1 MNDRNQMV
9 GLVLLLFLLL
19 VPSGCGSG
27 ENVPAPHPAEDP
39 GQAPSCETLRP
50 QLLQDPLT
58 GGAFHCLWCNR
69 QWKWTVAQGQAGLFV
84 VIAVVCEALGS
95 EAFLQIRDAQ
105 GSIAWQQAIRQGG
118 SETYCIRQENPLGGA
133 YSVGLYGQRDFLL
146 FRDLI
151 EEFRGSIYLKI
162 FDERGDLLLPSAG

>member
-1 MNDRNQMV
+1 MV
-9 GLVLLLFLLL
+9 RFVLLLFLLL

-27 ENVPAPHPAEDP
+27 ENAPAPRPTGDP
-39 GQAPSCETLRP
+39 GQAPSCETLQP
-50 QLLQDPLT
+50 QLLEDPST

-69 QWKWTVAQGQAGLFV
+69 QWKWTVARGQASLFV

-95 EAFLQIRDAQ
+95 EASLEIRDAQ
-105 GSIAWQQAIRQGG
+105 GLIAWQQPIEQGL
-118 SETYCIRQENPLGGA
+118 SETYCIRQDKPLGGT
-133 YSVGLYGQRDFLL
+133 YSVGLYGQRDFLS

-162 FDERGDLLLPSAG
+162 FDERGNLLLPSAG